1 MKQNQANEMQN
12 ENNTSEE
19 DQVEISEEAKIAA
32 EQSQNADPEVEAFY
46 AESDQNAE
54 ADENEDEQA
63 STDVPDLQA
72 IRIKELEAELA
83 TMKDRALRALAEAD
97 NTRRRAEK
105 ERADTAK
112 FAVSSFAKNLLPVA
126 DNLRRALEAIPEET
140 RKGNET
146 IENIVV
152 GVEAT
157 ERELLRAFD
166 KAGIKPIEAMEKPF
180 DPNFHEVLFEGQIE
194 GAAPGSVIQVM
205 ETGYVINERLLRP
218 ARVGIAKRTGGSEKK
233 VDQEV

>member
-1 MKQNQANEMQN
+1 MQN